1 MSIVLRCKDACESLT
16 LWYVIVLREA
26 FVEASTFRASELDTA
41 SFHAIII
48 LLRGLPIDSQNRQL
62 DKTRFL
68 FNMER
73 IGFILPKIWMITIC
87 VSIDQ
92 LAIN

>member
-68 FNMER
+68 FKINSTELMLDD
-73 IGFILPKIWMITIC
+73 FIFGN
-87 VSIDQ
+87 VNS
-92 LAIN
+92 

>member
-16 LWYVIVLREA
+16 LWYVIVLREV
-26 FVEASTFRASELDTA
+26 FVEASTFRAIELDTA

-68 FNMER
+68 FKINSTELMLDD
-73 IGFILPKIWMITIC
+73 FIFGN
-87 VSIDQ
+87 VNS
-92 LAIN
+92 